1 MNIYN
6 FTEDKDYTKP
16 YKYKILV
23 YPNITWSQDLLKDS
37 YIVVINNIISNLA
50 NIRNDLHWTLLLPK
64 KLEIFMRDNVDQ
76 IIYNLPTYPN
86 QMRCHFETDKF
97 LRAINWKST
106 DFDLVY
112 SHLPE
117 HTLQIKN
124 VLYNTTNMK
133 MPFVGYT
140 HWTEFPEITEYD
152 MTVMN
157 YNILGLLEMEQCG
170 INTQAQKNLL
180 IKNAKKTFRDDVIE
194 KLDKILTPQYLGWE
208 IPKYERLQSSEKIIV
223 FNHRP
228 HEYKSYP
235 WFLRQMDRLYKKHTD
250 FKVWVPLAETKDRD
264 YIFTGNNK
272 TRHEYF
278 SNLSKCTVGVCGKQK
293 YAGWSVSAT
302 DGMSVG
308 VPYLFYDDLYFREL
322 ADNAGCYFSNDEE
335 FENGIISLLYN
346 NHIRDK
352 YSKSSVER
360 YENGVWNKAIR
371 PYNEMFDSV
380 LKNLGVVGESGSY
393 TQIFDFIKKNKSVTK
408 KDILEYMNWGVRIS
422 FSTYRNRLRNE
433 QNIVLT
439 KNRYEYSQ

>member
-1 MNIYN
+1 M
-6 FTEDKDYTKP
+6 DK
-16 YKYKILV
+16 
-23 YPNITWSQDLLKDS
+23 
-37 YIVVINNIISNLA
+37 
-50 NIRNDLHWTLLLPK
+50 
-64 KLEIFMRDNVDQ
+64 
-76 IIYNLPTYPN
+76 
-86 QMRCHFETDKF
+86 
-97 LRAINWKST
+97 
-106 DFDLVY
+106 
-112 SHLPE
+112 
-117 HTLQIKN
+117 
-124 VLYNTTNMK
+124 
-133 MPFVGYT
+133 
-140 HWTEFPEITEYD
+140 
-152 MTVMN
+152 
-157 YNILGLLEMEQCG
+157 
-170 INTQAQKNLL
+170 
-180 IKNAKKTFRDDVIE
+180 
-194 KLDKILTPQYLGWE
+194 
-208 IPKYERLQSSEKIIV
+208 
-223 FNHRP
+223 
-228 HEYKSYP
+228 
-235 WFLRQMDRLYKKHTD
+235 LYKKHTD
-250 FKVWVPLAETKDRD
+250 FKVWVPLAEAKDRD

-272 TRHEYF
+272 TRYEYF
-278 SNLSKCTVGVCGKQK
+278 SNLSKCTAGVCGKQK